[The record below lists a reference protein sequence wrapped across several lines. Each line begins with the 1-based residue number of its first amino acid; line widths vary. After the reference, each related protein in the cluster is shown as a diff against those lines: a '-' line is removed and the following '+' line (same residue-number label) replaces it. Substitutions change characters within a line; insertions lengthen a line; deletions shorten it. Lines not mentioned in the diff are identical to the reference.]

1 MKSSL
6 LFIECILSFLLVFS
20 QSAGSG
26 LYIDFSKGMTKIGNP
41 PGYSSSYSYTFVV
54 PENGYIFG
62 HTISSSYKPRWI
74 NCSINGASIT
84 STLGINADDSTS
96 IPFIA
101 VKKGD
106 KVSFDYFCSKIILY
120 YMYGRT

>member
-1 MKSSL
+1 
-6 LFIECILSFLLVFS
+6 
-20 QSAGSG
+20 
-26 LYIDFSKGMTKIGNP
+26 MTKIGNP

-101 VKKGD
+101 VKREIRFPLITFALKLFFITCMVEHD
-106 KVSFDYFCSKIILY
+106 LLSCKK
-120 YMYGRT
+120 

>member
-1 MKSSL
+1 
-6 LFIECILSFLLVFS
+6 
-20 QSAGSG
+20 
-26 LYIDFSKGMTKIGNP
+26 MTKIGNP

-96 IPFIA
+96 IP
-101 VKKGD
+101 D
-106 KVSFDYFCSKIILY
+106 KVSFDYCCSKIILY

>member
-1 MKSSL
+1 M
-6 LFIECILSFLLVFS
+6 VFS

-106 KVSFDYFCSKIILY
+106 KVSFDYSCSKIILY
-120 YMYGRT
+120 YMYGRTWFTIL